1 MHNCIDLTKGPV
13 MRHVWRMTP
22 PMAIAFMAMMAFNLA
37 DTWFVSRL
45 GTAPLAAMGFTF
57 PIVMIVHSIAMGIG
71 IGVSSC
77 VSRAIGSQ
85 DHHRVQ
91 HLTTYSLVLTFVM
104 MSVLTA
110 FGFMLLSK
118 LLTLLG
124 AQGSTLQLAKTY
136 MWTWLIFV
144 PLSELPLVGNNAIRA
159 TGDTLRPSIIMSVAA
174 LMNVALDP
182 LLIFGWGPVP
192 AMGMRGA
199 ALATGLSRLLSLVW
213 AMWLMQYRCHLLTSN
228 WTGLRD
234 MLRTWGSILH
244 IALPSAATGMLMPLS
259 MGIVT
264 RFIAGY
270 GEIAVAATAA
280 GQRIEQFTYLV
291 PMAMGATLVPIIGQ
305 NWGAG
310 RVDRVREVWVKTN
323 WYGVTYGVACLLLA
337 LPLAMPVAQCF
348 SNDPFVTHLISR
360 YLRIILLGS
369 IVIHSFVHT
378 GFAFNAIQRPLSASL
393 LIIIRFAGL
402 VIPLAWLGR
411 RWFGLDGVY
420 WGITIASVGS
430 GTIALLWFS
439 STIRRVMKRSPLP
452 ISDSDQTDPQPIA
465 PPSANRSLQR

>member
-1 MHNCIDLTKGPV
+1 MHNRIDLTRGSV

-22 PMAIAFMAMMAFNLA
+22 PMAVAFLAMMVFNLA

-45 GTAPLAAMGFTF
+45 GTEPLAAMGFTF
-57 PIVMIVHSIAMGIG
+57 PLIMIVHSIAMGIG

-77 VSRAIGSQ
+77 VSHAIGSQ
-85 DHHRVQ
+85 DHDRVQ
-91 HLTTYSLVLTFVM
+91 HLTTYSLVLTVVV

-110 FGFMLLSK
+110 FGFMFLSK
-118 LLTLLG
+118 LLTILG
-124 AQGSTLQLAKTY
+124 AEGTTHQLARSY
-136 MWTWLIFV
+136 MWTWLLFV
-144 PLSELPLVGNNAIRA
+144 PLGAIPMVGNNAIRA
-159 TGDTLRPSIIMSVAA
+159 TGDTLRPSIIMAVAA
-174 LMNVALDP
+174 VLNVVLDP

-192 AMGMRGA
+192 AMGMQGA
-199 ALATGLSRLLSLVW
+199 ALATGLSRLLSLGW
-213 AMWLMQYRCHLLTSN
+213 AMWLMQYRCHLLTSD
-228 WTGLRD
+228 WTGVRD
-234 MLRTWGSILH
+234 MLRTWGSIFH

-310 RVDRVREVWVKTN
+310 KVDRVREVWVKTN
-323 WYGVTYGVACLLLA
+323 WFGVIYGVACLLLA
-337 LPLAMPVAQCF
+337 LPLALPIARCF
-348 SNDPFVTHLISR
+348 SDDPCVTDLISR
-360 YLRIILLGS
+360 YLRIILMGS

-402 VIPLAWLGR
+402 VIPLSWLGR
-411 RWFGLDGVY
+411 RWFGLEGVY
-420 WGITIASVGS
+420 WGITIASVGA
-430 GTIALLWFS
+430 GIIALLWFGHV
-439 STIRRVMKRSPLP
+439 IRRVMEAETLARHSH
-452 ISDSDQTDPQPIA
+452 
-465 PPSANRSLQR
+465 N